1 MAEGS
6 DDVSLVVM
14 SSIDMLSVGKLL
26 VERVLVGKSSVDM
39 LSVVMLSM
47 LMLLIETVLVVM
59 LGVDRGSE
67 TSSVIGP
74 SVGRVAFATR
84 VGRLLFGSVGVS
96 EVGELLFE

>member
-1 MAEGS
+1 MAEGR
-6 DDVSLVVM
+6 DEVSLVVM

-26 VERVLVGKSSVDM
+26 VERVLVGISSVEK
-39 LSVVMLSM
+39 LSM
-47 LMLLIETVLVVM
+47 VMLLIETVLVVM
-59 LGVDRGSE
+59 LGVDRGPE